1 MADDI
6 YAKPHMSKKV
16 RYKRNVQED
25 KGEWE
30 EREVEIYESTDA
42 IRDDHAD
49 NQSHGAGPDTERRPP
64 AVQRK
69 TFRAAAVCLAVLC
82 FLMMT
87 GIILLSVYFTLLQT
101 RYDQLSNNYTQ
112 LQDEVKQLKDRT
124 EDTLL
129 QTRYDQLRNNNTQ
142 LQDEVKQLKDR
153 TEATLLQTRYDQL
166 SNNNTQLQDEVKQLK
181 NRTEVTLLQTRYDQL
196 SNNYTQLQ
204 DEVKQLKDRIEVCH
218 DGWTRFG
225 CSCYFK
231 SKEKKDWGDSRDDSE
246 KRGADLVVIDNKE
259 EQKFV
264 SELSNGGESWIGL
277 RYDGKEWRWVDGS
290 PLTETFWG
298 PGLPRYGRNQPRNWS
313 WYPVACCDQQGKWT
327 QSYHSDYKTWICE
340 KKII

>member
-124 EDTLL
+124 E
-129 QTRYDQLRNNNTQ
+129 
-142 LQDEVKQLKDR
+142 
-153 TEATLLQTRYDQL
+153 
-166 SNNNTQLQDEVKQLK
+166 
-181 NRTEVTLLQTRYDQL
+181 VTLLQTRYDQL

-204 DEVKQLKDRIEVCH
+204 DEVKQLKDRIEVLKVCH

>member
-1 MADDI
+1 MSAD
-6 YAKPHMSKKV
+6 AVAAPRLSLNV
-16 RYKRNVQED
+16 RYNRNVQETS
-25 KGEWE
+25 GEE
-30 EREVEIYESTDA
+30 EESQLEILEEEEH
-42 IRDDHAD
+42 HAD
-49 NQSHGAGPDTERRPP
+49 LRPQRAGPHTQNKPAANNRR
-64 AVQRK
+64 RLK
-69 TFRAAAVCLAVLC
+69 AAAVTLGGFYLLILAAL
-82 FLMMT
+82 F
-87 GIILLSVYFTLLQT
+87 I
-101 RYDQLSNNYTQ
+101 RY
-112 LQDEVKQLKDRT
+112 
-124 EDTLL
+124 TLL

-142 LQDEVKQLKDR
+142 LQDEVKQLKD
-153 TEATLLQTRYDQL
+153 
-166 SNNNTQLQDEVKQLK
+166 
-181 NRTEVTLLQTRYDQL
+181 RTEVTLLQTRYDQL

-204 DEVKQLKDRIEVCH
+204 DEVKQLKDRIEVLKVCH

>member
-1 MADDI
+1 MSAD
-6 YAKPHMSKKV
+6 AVAAPRLSLNV
-16 RYKRNVQED
+16 RYNRNVQETS
-25 KGEWE
+25 GEE
-30 EREVEIYESTDA
+30 EESQLEILEEEEH
-42 IRDDHAD
+42 HAD
-49 NQSHGAGPDTERRPP
+49 LRPQRAGPHTQNKPAANNRR
-64 AVQRK
+64 RLK
-69 TFRAAAVCLAVLC
+69 AAAVTLGGFYLLILAAL
-82 FLMMT
+82 F
-87 GIILLSVYFTLLQT
+87 IRS
-101 RYDQLSNNYTQ
+101 
-112 LQDEVKQLKDRT
+112 
-124 EDTLL
+124 
-129 QTRYDQLRNNNTQ
+129 
-142 LQDEVKQLKDR
+142 
-153 TEATLLQTRYDQL
+153 TLLQTRYDQL

-204 DEVKQLKDRIEVCH
+204 DEVKQLKDRIEVLKVCH

>member
-112 LQDEVKQLKDRT
+112 LQDEVKQLKD
-124 EDTLL
+124 
-129 QTRYDQLRNNNTQ
+129 
-142 LQDEVKQLKDR
+142 
-153 TEATLLQTRYDQL
+153 
-166 SNNNTQLQDEVKQLK
+166 
-181 NRTEVTLLQTRYDQL
+181 RTEVTLLQTRYDQL

>member
-1 MADDI
+1 MSAD
-6 YAKPHMSKKV
+6 AVAAPRLSLNV
-16 RYKRNVQED
+16 RYNRNVQGTS
-25 KGEWE
+25 GEE
-30 EREVEIYESTDA
+30 EESQVEILEEEEH
-42 IRDDHAD
+42 HAD
-49 NQSHGAGPDTERRPP
+49 LGPQRAGPHTQNKPAANNRR
-64 AVQRK
+64 RLK
-69 TFRAAAVCLAVLC
+69 AAAVTLGVTFLLILAGL
-82 FLMMT
+82 F
-87 GIILLSVYFTLLQT
+87 IRS
-101 RYDQLSNNYTQ
+101 
-112 LQDEVKQLKDRT
+112 
-124 EDTLL
+124 
-129 QTRYDQLRNNNTQ
+129 
-142 LQDEVKQLKDR
+142 
-153 TEATLLQTRYDQL
+153 TLLQTRYDQL

-204 DEVKQLKDRIEVCH
+204 DEVKQLKDRIEVLKVCH